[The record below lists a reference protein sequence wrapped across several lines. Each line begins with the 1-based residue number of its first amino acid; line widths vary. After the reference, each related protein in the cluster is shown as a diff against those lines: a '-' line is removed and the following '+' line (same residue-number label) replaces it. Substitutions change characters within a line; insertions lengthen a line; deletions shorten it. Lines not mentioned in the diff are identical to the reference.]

1 MGKINGCLKCLFVFF
16 NVLFVILGCVM
27 IYVAVQA
34 TSAAIQM
41 SAFGG
46 PGVGWLWV
54 ITIGIFGISSLGIY
68 AACSENSLFL
78 KIFAGFMGVGMII
91 MLIFG
96 TVTAVSRNTVKNQF
110 EQNAKE
116 IADVFMNNEDL
127 KPVLEGFQ
135 QLFQCCGVSSTD
147 DWGTEIPQSCACT
160 YTDGPFGRP
169 TCKARP
175 VGSTGPNQIYDK
187 TCSSTIFGFIDL
199 FFKIAIGI
207 LFGFA
212 ITALMGLLI
221 SFLMIHQVKRH
232 DGMGGMSIAMKG

>member
-1 MGKINGCLKCLFVFF
+1 
-16 NVLFVILGCVM
+16 
-27 IYVAVQA
+27 
-34 TSAAIQM
+34 
-41 SAFGG
+41 
-46 PGVGWLWV
+46 
-54 ITIGIFGISSLGIY
+54 
-68 AACSENSLFL
+68 
-78 KIFAGFMGVGMII
+78 
-91 MLIFG
+91 
-96 TVTAVSRNTVKNQF
+96 
-110 EQNAKE
+110 
-116 IADVFMNNEDL
+116 MNNEDL

-175 VGSTGPNQIYDK
+175 AGSTGPDQIYAK

-212 ITALMGLLI
+212 ITALMGPAHLLPHDPSGQTSRRHGGNVHCDEGLTRLTCTSGCNHVSHYQSNFVAKLRDVFCDAPVCYWVCI
-221 SFLMIHQVKRH
+221 QNLSYIKTAIFVLMFALICPWMQ
-232 DGMGGMSIAMKG
+232 

>member
-1 MGKINGCLKCLFVFF
+1 FFFSCLSTLGVCPLVGVTPNSIKAIRNLRWAPSSFQRWAPRSQSAPVCLDAALGAATLLLLLLLLCFSSSGSQIRDKMGKINGCLKCLFVFF

-34 TSAAIQM
+34 SSAAIQM

-96 TVTAVSRNTVKNQF
+96 TVTAVFKKHG
-110 EQNAKE
+110 E
-116 IADVFMNNEDL
+116 
-127 KPVLEGFQ
+127 KPV
-135 QLFQCCGVSSTD
+135 
-147 DWGTEIPQSCACT
+147 
-160 YTDGPFGRP
+160 
-169 TCKARP
+169 
-175 VGSTGPNQIYDK
+175 
-187 TCSSTIFGFIDL
+187 
-199 FFKIAIGI
+199 
-207 LFGFA
+207 
-212 ITALMGLLI
+212 
-221 SFLMIHQVKRH
+221 
-232 DGMGGMSIAMKG
+232 